1 MKFFN
6 ERRVHT
12 IHKGVVRPLLDTAMV
27 TDSSMPG
34 VAAGATIIL
43 WRFEGT
49 AKYLGS
55 NDSGGMHR
63 LSMRYLAV
71 LRGLLSDWLQKRA
84 ELGIQ

>member
-1 MKFFN
+1 M
-6 ERRVHT
+6 
-12 IHKGVVRPLLDTAMV
+12 
-27 TDSSMPG
+27 
-34 VAAGATIIL
+34 IL

-71 LRGLLSDWLQKRA
+71 LRRLLSDWLQKRV